1 MHCGLWLIH
10 YGGSVKSHYT
20 RLLLGCV
27 RATHFVCAGSMKLPL
42 YACFLLA
49 DRLRSSYG
57 GSMEKRPMVL
67 TIIRGH
73 LCSWPRCYG
82 ACPYRRTSALEDTP
96 HMSLHIDSI
105 CLVMVITS

>member
-1 MHCGLWLIH
+1 
-10 YGGSVKSHYT
+10 
-20 RLLLGCV
+20 
-27 RATHFVCAGSMKLPL
+27 
-42 YACFLLA
+42 
-49 DRLRSSYG
+49 
-57 GSMEKRPMVL
+57 MEKRPMVL

-82 ACPYRRTSALEDTP
+82 ACPCVLEDTP

>member
-1 MHCGLWLIH
+1 
-10 YGGSVKSHYT
+10 
-20 RLLLGCV
+20 
-27 RATHFVCAGSMKLPL
+27 
-42 YACFLLA
+42 
-49 DRLRSSYG
+49 
-57 GSMEKRPMVL
+57 MEKRPMVL

-82 ACPYRRTSALEDTP
+82 ACPYRRTGVLEDTP